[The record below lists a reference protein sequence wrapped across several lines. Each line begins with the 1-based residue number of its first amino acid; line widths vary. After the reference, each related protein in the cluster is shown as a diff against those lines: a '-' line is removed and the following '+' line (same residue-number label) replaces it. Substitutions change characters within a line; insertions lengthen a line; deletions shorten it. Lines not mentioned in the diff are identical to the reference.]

1 MRKLIGTI
9 CIVLGIIICY
19 DFYINYR
26 NNANSIK
33 YMYNDD
39 FERINNISTEVPERS
54 VYELS
59 YFSLDNIDIKFS
71 KLNQEVTNTE
81 TEVID
86 SGLNDTQK
94 QYIEKYKDIIVC
106 DGVISDISLY
116 IITKRLDALP
126 SNVLALFK
134 SNSWSVRIVDYQL
147 ESIDWGTDNT
157 GSFTALTD
165 INNKTIWIENTNNAL
180 ANSTC
185 HEFGHFVD
193 YISGLTSGSE
203 DFNTIYLSERNIF
216 NDSTRESNKYA
227 ISSTSEYFASV
238 FSEYC
243 LNQDWG
249 SSGAYKS
256 FSWINNIIENL

>member
-1 MRKLIGTI
+1 MRKLVGII
-9 CIVLGIIICY
+9 CIVLGMLICY
-19 DFYINYR
+19 DFYINYS

-33 YMYNDD
+33 YMYNND
-39 FERINNISTEVPERS
+39 FERISNINTEVQECS

-59 YFSLDNIDIKFS
+59 YFSLDNVNIKSS
-71 KLNQEVTNTE
+71 KLNQEVTDTKTE
-81 TEVID
+81 RVD
-86 SGLNDTQK
+86 SELNDTQK

-126 SNVLALFK
+126 SNVLALFR
-134 SNSWSVRIVDYQL
+134 SNSWSVRIVNYQL

-165 INNKTIWIENTNNAL
+165 INNKTIWIESTNNAL

-193 YISGLTSGSE
+193 YISGLTSDSE
-203 DFNTIYLSERNIF
+203 DFNTIYLSERYMF

-227 ISSTSEYFASV
+227 ISSPSEYFASV

-243 LNQDWG
+243 INQDWG